1 MDILIVYASS
11 GRGLKKDAD
20 ILQSTIT
27 SMGHDCRVEN
37 LPPTSEW
44 RSRLS
49 HYRYRL
55 ISRYLPKS
63 VGNLYYNIRAA
74 IAKAKPCKSK
84 VELVIHL
91 ENLQLSNLNRSR
103 NHWLIPNQEWFIESR
118 LPYLRFVDRI
128 QCKTRHAVEV
138 FSRLHSNAAYLGFTG
153 TEKASSPR
161 LADKAPNLAI
171 HIAGNSQFKGTR
183 AVLDCWLQHPEWPK
197 LIVISQHLKASDYS
211 SDNIEIASN
220 LTNQEIE
227 MLWQKARFAVLPS
240 EVEGYGQVLAEALA
254 NGCVTVTTDAPPM
267 NELVEECRGYLAEP
281 EENQPFRLGTRFKV
295 SKRSLQ
301 KVIDKALSE
310 SPEHLDRI
318 AHNATQWYAL
328 NHQAFL
334 SRLTKA
340 VNELAEQPQDQSG
353 RAPQE
358 KPVR

>member
-11 GRGLKKDAD
+11 GRGLRKDAD
-20 ILQSTIT
+20 ILQSAIT

-37 LPPTSEW
+37 LPPTPEW

-138 FSRLHSNAAYLGFTG
+138 FSRLHSNAAYLGFAG
-153 TEKASSPR
+153 AEKASSPR
-161 LADKAPNLAI
+161 LADKDPTLAI
-171 HIAGNSQFKGTR
+171 HIAGNSQFKGTH
-183 AVLDCWLQHPEWPK
+183 AVLDCWRQHPEWPR
-197 LIVISQHLKASDYS
+197 LTVISQHLKASDYS

-220 LTNQEIE
+220 LTDQEIE
-227 MLWQKARFAVLPS
+227 ILWQKARFAVLPS

-254 NGCVTVTTDAPPM
+254 NGCVTVTTNAPPM
-267 NELVEECRGYLAEP
+267 NELVEDCRGYLAEP
-281 EENQPFRLGTRFKV
+281 EENQPFRLGTRFMV
-295 SKRSLQ
+295 SKRSLE

-353 RAPQE
+353 TTPQE